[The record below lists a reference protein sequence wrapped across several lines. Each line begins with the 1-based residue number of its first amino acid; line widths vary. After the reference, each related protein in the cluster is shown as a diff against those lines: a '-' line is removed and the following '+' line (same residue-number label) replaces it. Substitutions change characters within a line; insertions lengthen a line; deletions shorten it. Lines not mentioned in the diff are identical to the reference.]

1 MRLSRRKILM
11 GIVSLQNV
19 QMGFEDKLV
28 LDGLSWEI
36 QRGEKVGLVGS
47 NGSGKTTLFK
57 LITGQL
63 QPATGTVTRSR
74 NLQIAY
80 LPQEPTLDTSNTLLA
95 EVTTTFDHVRRLEE
109 RIAEV
114 AQLIAD
120 HHDTDRVDDLM
131 AEYDELQH
139 RLEAA
144 GGYNYEV
151 TVREVLGGLGF
162 APADYDL
169 PISALSGGQKCR
181 AALAELLLAEAD
193 LLLLDEPTNHLD
205 IEATRFLERFLA
217 GYHGAAVIVS
227 HDRYLLDRVVDKI
240 ADLDQRRITVY
251 PCAYSDYAESKRV
264 RELTAER
271 EYTRQQEWLSHQRE
285 YAQRVKADKSR
296 ARQARGRMKMLD
308 RLDRQGRILDRP
320 VAARRKL
327 AIQFTP
333 ARRAGDM
340 VLRCESLCKAY
351 GDVVLFDHLD
361 LEIFRGEKIGIIGPN
376 GVGKTT
382 LIKMAMGQVQSDT
395 GQIRLYENL
404 TVGYYD
410 QEHAGLNRDHRVI
423 DEIELNPTGPQE
435 AHIRSFLA
443 RFLFTGDDVYKR
455 VGDLS
460 GGEQSR
466 VVLARLV
473 WSNPQ
478 VLILDEPTNHLDIP
492 AKEVLEEALI
502 AYEGAILLVSHDRY
516 FLDRVVNKLLILPDR
531 GRYEQMVGNWSTYE
545 QQLTEQEARLR
556 AEAEAARRL
565 ARRSTGPRFAR
576 KTGVAEDGDNSPYAS
591 WSLERLEETIIE
603 REEQL
608 AEVERQ
614 FADPAVY
621 RDADRARS
629 LRTEANRL
637 RTELA
642 ELNTAWE
649 SYPG

>member
-1 MRLSRRKILM
+1 M

-19 QMGFEDKLV
+19 HINFDGKVVLEDL
-28 LDGLSWEI
+28 GWEI
-36 QRGEKVGLVGS
+36 QRGEKVGLVGP

-63 QPATGTVTRSR
+63 QPSIGTVTRSR
-74 NLQIAY
+74 NLQVAY
-80 LPQEPTLDTSNTLLA
+80 LPQEPVLDTSNTLLA
-95 EVTTTFDHVRRLEE
+95 EVTGTFDNVRHLEE
-109 RIAEV
+109 RVAEV

-151 TVREVLGGLGF
+151 TVREILGGMGF
-162 APADYDL
+162 TPADYNL
-169 PISALSGGQKCR
+169 PVLALSGGQKCR
-181 AALAELLLAEAD
+181 AALAELLLQEAD

-227 HDRYLLDRVVDKI
+227 HDRYLLDRVVDKT
-240 ADLDQRRITVY
+240 ADLDHRRITVY

-264 RELTAER
+264 RALTAQR
-271 EYTRQQEWLSHQRE
+271 EYDKQQEWLEHQRE

-296 ARQARGRMKMLD
+296 AKQARGRLKMLD
-308 RLDRQGRILDRP
+308 RLQRQGRILERP
-320 VAARRKL
+320 VAAHRKL

-333 ARRAGDM
+333 DRRPGDM
-340 VLRCESLCKAY
+340 VLRCEDLCKAY

-361 LEIFRGEKIGIIGPN
+361 IEIYRGEKIGIVGPN

-382 LIKMAMGQVQSDT
+382 LIKMAMNQVPSDS
-395 GQIRLYENL
+395 GQIRLFENL
-404 TVGYYD
+404 SVGYYD
-410 QEHAGLNRDHRVI
+410 QEHAGLNCDHRVI
-423 DEIELNPTGPQE
+423 DEIVPGAHGPDE
-435 AHIRSFLA
+435 ARVRSFLA
-443 RFLFTGDDVYKR
+443 RFLFTGDGPYKR
-455 VGDLS
+455 IADLS

-466 VVLARLV
+466 VMLAKLV
-473 WSNPQ
+473 WINPQ

-492 AKEVLEEALI
+492 AKEALEDALI

-516 FLDRVVNKLLILPDR
+516 FLDRVVNRLLVLPER
-531 GRYEQMVGNWSTYE
+531 GRYELMPGNWSTYE
-545 QQLTEQEARLR
+545 QRLADQEARQR
-556 AEAEAARRL
+556 AEIEAARRL
-565 ARRSTGPRFAR
+565 ARQADRS
-576 KTGVAEDGDNSPYAS
+576 KTKRTAGSGDAEDDSPYAS
-591 WSLERLEETIIE
+591 WSLQQLEEAIIE
-603 REEQL
+603 REQRL
-608 AEVERQ
+608 AEVEGR

-621 RDADRARS
+621 RDADRARA
-629 LRTEANRL
+629 LRAQANQL

-642 ELNTAWE
+642 DLNAAWE
-649 SYPG
+649 SRVG